1 MRKKMR
7 HQYFSWHS
15 IVFLFF
21 STLLSACGG
30 GSGSESATNSNTTS
44 SQSSSQSYVNSV
56 IDIMQANSYHRKTL
70 VWSDIRAASLAKLG
84 TTPSASSIDSALKTA
99 IIMLGDHHS
108 FISKANGNLIFSDG
122 FSHSCAETGVAKPL
136 LPENIGYIK
145 VRGNFSE
152 NGASSADALATQA
165 NELQS
170 AIKNQDKP
178 SLIGW
183 VVDIRGNSGGNMWP
197 MIAGIGPLLGE
208 GTLGYFTDAT
218 NEKKR
223 WNYTNG
229 QAKLDNS
236 ALHTVSNPY
245 PALSPSPKIAVLTD
259 CNAGSSGEAVIVAFR
274 GRPNTRSF
282 GTPSFGVSTGNQS
295 YALSDGATLY
305 LTTAIFTDRNG
316 VNYGGRIAPDEIIDD
331 AIKVQDRAVAWLR
344 GIQ

>member
-1 MRKKMR
+1 MR
-7 HQYFSWHS
+7 HQHFSWHAT
-15 IVFLFF
+15 VLLFF

-30 GSGSESATNSNTTS
+30 GSGSEPVTNNNTAS
-44 SQSSSQSYVNSV
+44 SQSAAQSYVNSV
-56 IDIMQANSYHRKTL
+56 IDIMQTNSYHRKTL
-70 VWSDIRAASLAKLG
+70 VWNDIRTASMAKLG
-84 TTPSASSIDSALKTA
+84 TTPSASSIDLALKTA
-99 IIMLGDHHS
+99 LTMLGDHHS
-108 FISKANGNLIFSDG
+108 FISKSNGNLILNDG
-122 FSHSCAETGVAKPL
+122 DQLNCADTGLAKPL

-152 NGASSADALATQA
+152 NGTSGADALATQA
-165 NELQS
+165 NELQG

-183 VVDIRGNSGGNMWP
+183 IVDLRGNGGGNMWP

-208 GTLGYFTDAT
+208 GTLGYFTNAT
-218 NEKKR
+218 NERTR

-229 QAKLDNS
+229 QARLDNTII
-236 ALHTVSNPY
+236 HTVSNPY

-282 GTPSFGVSTGNQS
+282 GTPSYGVSTGNQS
-295 YALSDGATLY
+295 FTLSDGATLY
-305 LTTAIFTDRNG
+305 LTVSIFTDRNG

-344 GIQ
+344 DIQ